1 MVDFLLSIVGLAA
14 LGGAIWE
21 FYVFVTDNS
30 PGGIAH
36 KNGWIALGLAVVF
49 CACALMLFLRH
60 VNKEEEIHITQ

>member
-21 FYVFVTDNS
+21 FYRFVTDNTL
-30 PGGIAH
+30 GGGH
-36 KNGWIALGLAVVF
+36 QYGWIALVLAVVF
-49 CACALMLFLRH
+49 CACALLLFLRH

>member
-14 LGGAIWE
+14 LGGAIFE
-21 FYVFVTDNS
+21 FYKFVTDES
-30 PGGIAH
+30 KTAGH
-36 KNGWIALGLAVVF
+36 MNGWIALVLAIVF